1 MAEKPKNNAASS
13 APADPWRSGR
23 QRWGL
28 QNFRRGQDRRW
39 HFSGQ
44 QPDET
49 VTLVVRRHWWFL
61 VRPALPFVA
70 ALVVFFVMV
79 WLSTLLPGN
88 GLIWLAVDAMLFVL
102 VIVAGIYFAYKDLIA
117 WWFETFI
124 ITNKR
129 IISSR
134 GLLQPVRQ
142 ATPLEKVQQIGTG
155 IDSMMGFA
163 LGYGTVHLYLQ
174 GGDLIMKDV
183 PNPKRIRD
191 AIQGISDAINAKK
204 PKDPDIPK
212 PQDPV
217 LAAVLDS
224 LAKAKPV
231 PKLPDADEHL
241 PQPSRMVEGFI
252 GPRRTFGGP
261 LNIPCDVRYISGEYT
276 VKYVQ
281 RSQYVLWRKLALPA
295 LLLLVVLPFS
305 LFTPASVEMSPLLTS
320 WWWFLSGV
328 VVLGLLVTMGL
339 MYINYADDVY
349 ILTNRRIIDINRAF
363 GFFYET
369 RIEAEFKNIRDIKV
383 KVPNTLELFLDIGN
397 VFIETP
403 GSSPNITLA
412 SVDHPFLLLDEI
424 QAIRGHKEK
433 EDKAKREN
441 DEKKTLHM
449 WFGTVVTKLEETSKG
464 RGVPDLRRQD
474 LLSAMAMAQDF
485 GLDVS
490 VRGDA
495 EPNDNLP
502 PGSVIRQDPPPGTIM
517 EKGSK
522 IEITLSKKPSLVDQ
536 I

>member
-1 MAEKPKNNAASS
+1 MADKPKNNAASS
-13 APADPWRSGR
+13 AAADPWRSGR
-23 QRWGL
+23 SRWGI
-28 QNFRRGQDRRW
+28 QNFRRGSDRQW

-49 VTLVVRRHWWFL
+49 VRMVVRRHWWFL

-70 ALVVFFVMV
+70 AVLVFMVMV

-88 GLIWLAVDAMLFVL
+88 GFVWLGVDIMLFVL
-102 VIVAGIYFAYKDLIA
+102 MLIAGIYFAYKDLIA

-142 ATPLEKVQQIGTG
+142 VTPLEKVQQVGLG
-155 IDSMMGFA
+155 VDSMTGFL
-163 LGYGTVHLYLQ
+163 LGFGTIHLYLQ
-174 GGDLIMKDV
+174 GGDLEMRGV

-191 AIQGISDAINAKK
+191 AILGLTDAIKAKK
-204 PKDPDIPK
+204 PKDPEIPK
-212 PQDPV
+212 PKDPV
-217 LAAVLDS
+217 LAAVLED
-224 LAKAKPV
+224 LAKGKEP
-231 PKLPDADEHL
+231 PKLPDADEHI
-241 PQPSRMVEGFI
+241 PAPRRMVEGFI

-261 LNIPCDVRYISGEYT
+261 LKLPCDVRYVSGEYT
-276 VKYVQ
+276 VKYIQ

-295 LLLLVVLPFS
+295 LLLLVALPFS
-305 LFTPASVEMSPLLTS
+305 LFTPASVTMSPLLMS
-320 WWWFLSGV
+320 YWWFISGL

-339 MYINYADDVY
+339 IYMNYADDVY
-349 ILTNRRIIDINRAF
+349 ILSNRRIIDIDRTYA
-363 GFFYET
+363 FFYER
-369 RIEAEFKNIRDIKV
+369 RIETEYKNIRDIKV
-383 KVPNTLELFLDIGN
+383 KVPNVVERFLDIGD
-397 VFIETP
+397 VVIETP

-449 WFGTVVTKLEETSKG
+449 WFGTVVTKLEETAKG
-464 RGVPDLRRQD
+464 RGVPDLREKD
-474 LLSAMAMAQDF
+474 LLTAMAYAQEF
-485 GLDVS
+485 GLEVS
-490 VRGDA
+490 VWGEA
-495 EPNDNLP
+495 EPSLNLP
-502 PGSVIRQDPPPGTIM
+502 PGCVVHQNPPPGTIM

-522 IEITLSKKPSLVDQ
+522 IEVVLSKKPSLVDQ